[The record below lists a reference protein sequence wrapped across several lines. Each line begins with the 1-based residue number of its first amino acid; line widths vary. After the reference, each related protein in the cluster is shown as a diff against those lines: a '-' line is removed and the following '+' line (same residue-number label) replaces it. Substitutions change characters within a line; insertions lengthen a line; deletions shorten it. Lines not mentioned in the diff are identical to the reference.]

1 MVNLPMSGLMT
12 VGFDVCHDAKDKRK
26 SYGALVATMDLKKK
40 VEFFSAV
47 TAHTNGE
54 ELSNDLALNMRKALQ
69 QFREINNTLPTR
81 ICFYRDGVGEGQI
94 EHVLEHEVER
104 LKKDFADIYQTAG
117 IEAGPK
123 FSYIIVNKRIN
134 TRLFMNAQNPTPGT
148 IVNDVIT
155 LPERYDFFL
164 ISQAVRQGTVS
175 PTSYNVI
182 HDSMNL
188 AADKMQLLT
197 YKMTHLY
204 VSTADIPKF
213 SISVVAIAS
222 STSINILYFITF
234 HFVHIPNSI
243 YRTVQ
248 LEWHRARPGR
258 LSICTQIG
266 LLSVPVHTRLA
277 EPKTGESPVL
287 LVNASTAR
295 RMWHVAM
302 QPAVHHNQY

>member
-81 ICFYRDGVGEGQI
+81 ICFYRVGEGQI

-182 HDSMNL
+182 HDGMNL

-204 VSTADIPKF
+204 VSTDDITKF
-213 SISVVAIAS
+213 SISVVAI
-222 STSINILYFITF
+222 TV
-234 HFVHIPNSI
+234 HFPISI

>member
-182 HDSMNL
+182 HDGMNL

-213 SISVVAIAS
+213 SISVVAIIIDINKHFIFYNIPFCSHSQFYLPHSTIGMAPCAS
-222 STSINILYFITF
+222 RP
-234 HFVHIPNSI
+234 FVNM
-243 YRTVQ
+243 
-248 LEWHRARPGR
+248 
-258 LSICTQIG
+258 
-266 LLSVPVHTRLA
+266 HTNW
-277 EPKTGESPVL
+277 PS
-287 LVNASTAR
+287 
-295 RMWHVAM
+295 
-302 QPAVHHNQY
+302 